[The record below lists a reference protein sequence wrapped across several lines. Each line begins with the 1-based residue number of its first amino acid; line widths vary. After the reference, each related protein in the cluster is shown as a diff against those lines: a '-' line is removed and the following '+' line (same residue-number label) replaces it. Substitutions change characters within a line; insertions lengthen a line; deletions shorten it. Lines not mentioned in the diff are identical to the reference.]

1 MSTQTCVLTQP
12 RFRSVSDAMHA
23 CFAAC
28 DMTEVHMALGC
39 LPTLLARNRRPEED
53 DAEVCDGVSA
63 AIRLINE
70 SLVRRDQ
77 AAFDALQALSEF
89 VERELEE

>member
-1 MSTQTCVLTQP
+1 MPNNTCVLTQP
-12 RFRSVSDAMHA
+12 RFRSASDALHA

-28 DMTEVHMALGC
+28 DLTDVHMALGC
-39 LPTLLARNRRPEED
+39 LHTLLARNRTPDED
-53 DAEVCDGVSA
+53 DADVCDGGGA

-77 AAFDALQALSEF
+77 AAFDALQAMSQF
-89 VERELEE
+89 VERELAE